1 VLKTKLHSEGQYSD
15 RVLQLPADV
24 LLWYQ
29 AARLGAK
36 AVSNPAL
43 PILSLLT
50 PASENDLTCAK
61 GFLDAFHGLNIYAD
75 KAYLSIFISLFS
87 IKCASTRI
95 RLAEAWLFP
104 P

>member
-1 VLKTKLHSEGQYSD
+1 MYYYGIKLHVLGQKRY
-15 RVLQLPADV
+15 QTLP
-24 LLWYQ
+24 
-29 AARLGAK
+29 
-36 AVSNPAL
+36 L

-95 RLAEAWLFP
+95 RLAGAWLFLP
-104 P
+104 